1 MKGIKKKLYFLKVWY
16 KDIFLY
22 PKETIEVSDSQDYD
36 RYWKEKRGREI
47 GVLSDWQKIRADIVL
62 SFLPRDTKI
71 SIADIGCGEGS
82 ILTYI
87 KERTPTKEVIGY
99 DSSDFVLQKAQAI
112 GVTAHPIDFNDDKNL
127 QTLKRT
133 DYTLLLEVLE
143 HTPHSEKILRAAY
156 ESSTKGVLFSF
167 PNSGYFIFR
176 LRLLFGKFP
185 KQWVTF
191 PNEHLRFWTLA
202 DVAWWL
208 KALGYKHY
216 HIRTYKG
223 IPLLNKLLPGLFAAG
238 IVVYVHTA

>member
-1 MKGIKKKLYFLKVWY
+1 MKGIKEKLYVLKIWY

-22 PKETIEVSDSQDYD
+22 PKETIQVSDSLDYD
-36 RYWKEKRGREI
+36 RYWQEKRGKEV

-62 SFLPRDTKI
+62 SFLPKDTGI
-71 SIADIGCGEGS
+71 RIADIGCGEGS

-87 KERTPTKEVIGY
+87 KERTRATEIIGY

-112 GVTAHPIDFNDDKNL
+112 GATVRSIDFNDEESL
-127 QTLKRT
+127 RTLKRT

-143 HTPHSEKILRAAY
+143 HTPHSEKILKAAF
-156 ESSTKGVLFSF
+156 ESSTKGVFFSI

-176 LRLLFGKFP
+176 LRLLLGKFP

-191 PNEHLRFWTLA
+191 PNEHLRFWTLT

-208 KALGYKHY
+208 KALGYQHY

-223 IPLLNKLLPGLFAAG
+223 VPFLNKLLPSLFAAG
-238 IVVYVHTA
+238 IVVYVKKV